1 MSGDSSLL
9 EMLRE
14 ASELHSLFDGTLEF
28 PHRSRN
34 NRLVAFFFD
43 QLSIFSLI
51 IRNWQNVIAKQK
63 CILSSKNDVPL
74 TQKALSSALYALN
87 EVGLSSEEKVIESAV
102 KKVSDKYPAN
112 RKPGL

>member
-28 PHRSRN
+28 PLRSRN

-43 QLSIFSLI
+43 QLSIFS
-51 IRNWQNVIAKQK
+51 RNWQNVIAKQK